1 VLRFDGHGR
10 VFPDP
15 PRVPPVPDALVE
27 DYGSSWEFI
36 AGLRCHATR
45 RVQFITSQ
53 RERPGIY
60 NAVVADD
67 WDTLRARLVEQAE
80 REAQM
85 A

>member
-10 VFPDP
+10 IHPDP
-15 PRVPPVPDALVE
+15 PKVPPVPE
-27 DYGSSWEFI
+27 DLEATYKETWEFI

-67 WDTLRARLVEQAE
+67 WGALRARLVEQAE